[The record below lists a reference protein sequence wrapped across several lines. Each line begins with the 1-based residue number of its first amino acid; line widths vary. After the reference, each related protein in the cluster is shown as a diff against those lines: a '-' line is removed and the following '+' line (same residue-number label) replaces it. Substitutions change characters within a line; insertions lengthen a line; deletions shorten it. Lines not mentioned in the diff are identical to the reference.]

1 MTSEKP
7 IKPRSRLINTTI
19 GEFVEAVFE
28 AAMEEYRDELIA
40 RRITTQM
47 LLRKLRHQRRLLEP
61 ANLDH
66 QHNEKKA
73 YLRSELDRM
82 RAAKKA

>member
-1 MTSEKP
+1 MEKP
-7 IKPRSRLINTTI
+7 IKPTSRLINTTI

-28 AAMEEYRDELIA
+28 AAMETYRDELIA
-40 RRITTQM
+40 RRITTQV

-61 ANLDH
+61 H
-66 QHNEKKA
+66 PPTSHYTEKKA
-73 YLRSELDRM
+73 YLRSELNRM

>member
-7 IKPRSRLINTTI
+7 IKPQSRLINTTV

-28 AAMEEYRDELIA
+28 AAMEEYHDELIA

-61 ANLDH
+61 RSAAQEH
-66 QHNEKKA
+66 TEKKA
-73 YLRSELDRM
+73 YLRSELNRM

>member
-7 IKPRSRLINTTI
+7 VKPQSRLINTTV

-28 AAMEEYRDELIA
+28 AAMEEYHDELIA

-47 LLRKLRHQRRLLEP
+47 LLRKLRHQRRLLQP
-61 ANLDH
+61 TASH
-66 QHNEKKA
+66 QQSEKKA
-73 YLRSELDRM
+73 YLRSELNRM
-82 RAAKKA
+82 KAAKKA